1 MKTLTV
7 RNIPDD
13 VTALLKENARTTGAS
28 MNSTVVRILADG
40 VRPRKR
46 QRPISDFS
54 KYCGGWS
61 QKDFDAFEAAV
72 AECEKINEE
81 SWK

>member
-13 VTALLKENARTTGAS
+13 VSALLQANARSAGAS
-28 MNSTVVRILADG
+28 MNSTVVRILSDG
-40 VRPRKR
+40 VRPRNR
-46 QRPISDFS
+46 RRALNDFS

-61 QKDFDAFEAAV
+61 QEEFDSFEAAV
-72 AECEKINEE
+72 AECERVDEE

>member
-13 VTALLKENARTTGAS
+13 VTALLKASASTSGTS
-28 MNSTVVRILADG
+28 MNSTVVRVLSES
-40 VRPRKR
+40 VRPRR
-46 QRPISDFS
+46 QSRPLNDFS

-61 QKDFDAFEAAV
+61 QKEFDEFEAAV
-72 AECEKINEE
+72 AECESMDEGE
-81 SWK
+81 WK

>member
-46 QRPISDFS
+46 RRPINDFS

-61 QKDFDAFEAAV
+61 QKDFDAFETAV

>member
-46 QRPISDFS
+46 RRPINDFS

-61 QKDFDAFEAAV
+61 QNDFDAFEAAV